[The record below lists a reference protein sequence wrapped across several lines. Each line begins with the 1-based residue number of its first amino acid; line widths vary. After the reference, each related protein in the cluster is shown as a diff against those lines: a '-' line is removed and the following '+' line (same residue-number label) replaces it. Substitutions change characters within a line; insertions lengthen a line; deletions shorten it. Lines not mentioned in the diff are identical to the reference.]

1 MCLDDVSR
9 LTEKISAKQHRTIT
23 NAAERLRT
31 MNPETLYRE
40 FPKVEGNYLAL
51 KKKQKAKSKIC
62 LGRCHIALENMC
74 IIFKYLLIL
83 ISNIIP
89 Q

>member
-1 MCLDDVSR
+1 
-9 LTEKISAKQHRTIT
+9 
-23 NAAERLRT
+23 

-51 KKKQKAKSKIC
+51 KKKQGPKSKIS
-62 LGRCHIALENMC
+62 LGRCHITLETMWV
-74 IIFKYLLIL
+74 IFKHLLIL